1 MTESKIIQLIKDI
14 LESES
19 LKEKYKII
27 NKDVFLIISNIIDKN
42 PEFFILIEEVLLEL
56 VKDNKINLTI
66 FNYSYFIEK
75 LNKLFKIFTEIKLD
89 EINNLSNINNFS
101 DLIKITSIIIFESNK
116 KDSTELLN
124 KFNNLINNF
133 VDFINIIKN
142 V

>member
-42 PEFFILIEEVLLEL
+42 PDFFILIEEVLLEL

-101 DLIKITSIIIFESNK
+101 DLIKITSIIIF
-116 KDSTELLN
+116 
-124 KFNNLINNF
+124 
-133 VDFINIIKN
+133 
-142 V
+142 